1 MRIPRAGSPPV
12 AVGLRLDT
20 EVIQPFDS
28 EPLHRVAP
36 MLPWWDFNVILRQI
50 DAARDHT
57 ELNRLFSLVDMRAR
71 LLYEVF
77 LFSRLWL

>member
-1 MRIPRAGSPPV
+1 M

-71 LLYEVF
+71 LLYEVV